1 MSELDKEEKEILEA
15 FESGKLKRA
24 KGAAATQQRHKGYA
38 EAMFRKDARI
48 NIRLPSKDLRG
59 LQKRALAEGIPYQ
72 TLIASVLHKYVEGR
86 LREHSG

>member
-1 MSELDKEEKEILEA
+1 MSKLDPEEKEILDA
-15 FESGKLKRA
+15 FKAGKLKPA
-24 KGAAATQQRHKGYA
+24 KGAAETQQRHREYA

-48 NIRLPSKDLRG
+48 NIRLTSKDLRA

-86 LREHSG
+86 LQEQSG